1 VAAVLERGR
10 SPGREPILAAAAVGG
25 AMLVALALG
34 LLHLDSK
41 SFWLD
46 EGVSAQAAAGELGSP
61 GRLISTEPN
70 LALYYGVL
78 HVWQLFGSSEFWLRL
93 PSVFGFVAA
102 VLLTAAV
109 AARVF
114 GRPTAA
120 IAALL
125 ISVNAFALDH
135 AQEARPYTFALA
147 LSAGTT
153 LLFLDS
159 VEHPTARRWIAWAA
173 VSVFAV
179 FMHPFCGFVLA
190 GQVASLALLPAE
202 RIPWRAATAAT
213 LGSAAALIPLA
224 VLLSRSPTERIEWIP
239 APEFEFIRQYA
250 ERLVGGDSGQTQLLL
265 YLLFVGIA
273 VAGAVAAARRRGWRT
288 VQTWRVGLVVIWLL
302 APFVF
307 GLLVSLF
314 QPLLQA
320 RYLIVALPPL
330 AILAAAG
337 LVRLRWAPAVA
348 AGVALLVAMHVADI
362 RDGYDDPNEDW
373 RSAAAVIA
381 PRAERSDTVVVHPL
395 GAPALTYY
403 LERTDSPVTDPTY
416 GPPLLES
423 HNPSLDPRHRVWLV
437 FFHRRDPPGDP
448 LPPPEDF
455 VGERRALVGE
465 WSVHEVDLM
474 LYGPEARERA

>member
-1 VAAVLERGR
+1 MERR
-10 SPGREPILAAAAVGG
+10 SAGGEPILAAAVVGG
-25 AMLVALALG
+25 AIVVALVLG

-46 EGVSAQAAAGELGSP
+46 EGVSAQIAAGDLGSA
-61 GRLISTEPN
+61 GRVISTEPN
-70 LALYYGVL
+70 LALYYGFL
-78 HVWQLFGSSEFWLRL
+78 HVWQLFGSGEFWLRL

-114 GRPTAA
+114 GQPTAA
-120 IAALL
+120 IAAVL
-125 ISVNAFALDH
+125 ISLNAFALDH

-153 LLFLDS
+153 LLFLDA
-159 VEHPTARRWIAWAA
+159 VEAPTARRWVAWAA

-190 GQVASLALLPAE
+190 GQVASLALLSGE
-202 RIPWRAATAAT
+202 RIPWRAAVPAT
-213 LGSAAALIPLA
+213 LGTAAALVPLA

-239 APEFEFIRQYA
+239 PPEFEFVRTYA
-250 ERLVGGDSGQTQLLL
+250 ERLVGGDNGETQLLL
-265 YLLFVGIA
+265 YLLLAGVG
-273 VAGAVAAARRRGWRT
+273 VAGAFAAARGRGWRT
-288 VQTWRVGLVVIWLL
+288 VRTWRVALVVIWLL
-302 APFVF
+302 APFVL

-320 RYLIVALPPL
+320 RYLIVAIPPL

-348 AGVALLVAMHVADI
+348 AGVALLVAMHVADV

-373 RSAAAVIA
+373 RSAAAVIG

-395 GAPALTYY
+395 GAPALRYY
-403 LERTDSPVTDPTY
+403 LERADSPVTDPRY
-416 GPPLLES
+416 GPPILEDPETS
-423 HNPSLDPRHRVWLV
+423 LNPRQRVWLV
-437 FFHRRDPPGDP
+437 FFDRKEPADDP
-448 LPPPEDF
+448 LPPPEEF

-465 WSVHEVDLM
+465 WSVHELDLM
-474 LYGPEARERA
+474 LYGPEPSGRA